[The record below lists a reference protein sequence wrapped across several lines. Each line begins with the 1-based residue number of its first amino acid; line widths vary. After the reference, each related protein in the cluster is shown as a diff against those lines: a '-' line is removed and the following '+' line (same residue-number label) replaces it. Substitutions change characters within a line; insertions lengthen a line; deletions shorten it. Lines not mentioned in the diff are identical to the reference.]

1 MKSTYNLSL
10 FLGISMLCNF
20 SYSQEIVRIHDTIAH
35 EKYTEEVTPK
45 NEFDFFASEEPL
57 QMTLCFD
64 IREFLKTKD
73 HPVYYDATLTLRID
87 ENDSISQHIKVKARG
102 IMRRLY
108 CSFPPIMLKFKDT
121 DSETERI
128 QGKGTVKLVTQ
139 CNRSSMFESYVFKEY
154 LAYKMYSLVT
164 PYSFKT
170 RLVKINY
177 VDINKPNKAYSAYGF
192 LIENEDNMAI
202 RNNAVITDNMNAMQ
216 KNMNS
221 EDMARV
227 AFYNY
232 MIGNTDWSVA
242 NQHNVKILRSLE
254 VPSDKGIP
262 VAYDFDYSGFVNTV
276 YSVPTE
282 GLPIKDVT
290 ERYYAGLCYS
300 NEELVPIIDEFAGM
314 KEKFLKTINDFE
326 YLSMRDKK
334 ITETYINSF
343 YKMYKA
349 QNFLLND
356 LKCTCKQF

>member
-1 MKSTYNLSL
+1 MYLKNTLHTRCIAWL
-10 FLGISMLCNF
+10 LP
-20 SYSQEIVRIHDTIAH
+20 IV
-35 EKYTEEVTPK
+35 
-45 NEFDFFASEEPL
+45 
-57 QMTLCFD
+57 
-64 IREFLKTKD
+64 
-73 HPVYYDATLTLRID
+73 
-87 ENDSISQHIKVKARG
+87 
-102 IMRRLY
+102 
-108 CSFPPIMLKFKDT
+108 
-121 DSETERI
+121 
-128 QGKGTVKLVTQ
+128 
-139 CNRSSMFESYVFKEY
+139 
-154 LAYKMYSLVT
+154 
-164 PYSFKT
+164 
-170 RLVKINY
+170 VKINY